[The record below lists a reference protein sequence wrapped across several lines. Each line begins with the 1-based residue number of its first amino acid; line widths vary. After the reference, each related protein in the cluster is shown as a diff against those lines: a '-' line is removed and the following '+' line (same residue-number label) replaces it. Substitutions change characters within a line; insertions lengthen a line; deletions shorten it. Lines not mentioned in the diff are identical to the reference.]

1 MRELNENNIKTSPS
15 VNYYNLLIRAMQI
28 FIGICFLI
36 ITYLALHTI
45 IVEGKSLVVPT
56 ISLGEFGLFIS
67 IFVGVILVRTFF
79 NISEYKSSHIRNRSE
94 YPILKNK
101 ANKYF
106 AEGMRIQDEIDELE
120 KNTHQKTSSTL
131 IGNIGYFFA
140 SIVFIV
146 LAVFLFAYMGQSR
159 LDNATL
165 LLFDY
170 SFNLNYVPYSL
181 LAVSIGLGYNILLI
195 EFIKSFKVKNY
206 ILIGLFTLFILGLSF
221 FSAYP
226 SFKMQL
232 VYNVSSYDFINI
244 ASFTSSLISGSF
256 FHSFIQSNS
265 EKLKWLKLEA
275 FKIRTKLNEC
285 E

>member
-15 VNYYNLLIRAMQI
+15 VNYYNLLIRALQI
-28 FIGICFLI
+28 FIGTCFLVI
-36 ITYLALHTI
+36 IYLVLHTI
-45 IVEGKSLVVPT
+45 IVEGKSLIVPT
-56 ISLGEFGLFIS
+56 VSLGELGLFIS
-67 IFVGVILVRTFF
+67 IFVGVILIRTFF
-79 NISEYKSSHIRNRSE
+79 NIAEYKSSHIKNLSE
-94 YPILKNK
+94 YQTLRNKRNEYSLELK
-101 ANKYF
+101 
-106 AEGMRIQDEIDELE
+106 RVWHEIEELE
-120 KNTHQKTSSTL
+120 AIKRGYFTH
-131 IGNIGYFFA
+131 IVENIGYFFA

-146 LAVFLFAYMGQSR
+146 LAAILFASMGQSR
-159 LDNATL
+159 LSNETL

-170 SFNLNYVPYSL
+170 SINMNYVPYSL

-206 ILIGLFTLFILGLSF
+206 ILIGLFALFILGMSL

-226 SFKMQL
+226 SFRMQL

-244 ASFTSSLISGSF
+244 ASFASSLISGSF
-256 FHSFIQSNS
+256 LHSFIQSNS